1 MKLCHFKICFLE
13 IAEKRAATK
22 TVGAVPMNNVTRHY
36 FATGPLRYEY
46 QLYAFTRQL
55 FNERLRRA
63 GIASM
68 NKPYGP

>member
-1 MKLCHFKICFLE
+1 
-13 IAEKRAATK
+13 
-22 TVGAVPMNNVTRHY
+22 MNNQTRHY
-36 FATGPLRYEY
+36 FAQGPLKYEY

-63 GIASM
+63 GITSI